1 MGPTPTVDQKSKL
14 KKVFYFRMGRVK
26 AKYDNVRIVFKPKQE
41 TGDKEEKKI
50 LFKDEKGESE
60 KRHTS
65 YFRCNEAKE

>member
-1 MGPTPTVDQKSKL
+1 
-14 KKVFYFRMGRVK
+14 MGRVK